1 MKEILAAFSLDENK
15 YRIDRIGTGHI
26 HETFRVLGPDSWIL
40 QRVNKNVFLRPEV
53 IARNWRLAAD
63 YLLDTEPNYVFLRP
77 ALTVDGKEM
86 VVDGEGWPWRMF
98 PYLSGTVTIDCVS
111 TEKEAYAAAAAFGGL
126 TRRLNNIPLTD
137 FQETI
142 PHFHDLA
149 LRFDQFGEALAGAT
163 PERIDKAASCIESVK
178 QFGYLVSQYQELV
191 DSGELRRRI
200 THNDTKIN
208 NVLLD
213 EKTREARCVIDLDTL
228 MPGYFIYDFGDM
240 VRTFVSPVD
249 ENEKDINRIS
259 FRENIYRALHE
270 GYLDQMGMVMSA
282 AELKA
287 IPFAGKMMTYIMS
300 LRFLADFLNGDV
312 YYHTAY
318 IGHNLVRARNQL
330 RYLEILSARFS

>member
-1 MKEILAAFSLDENK
+1 MKDILAAFGLNENT
-15 YRIDRIGTGHI
+15 YRLERIGTGHI

-40 QRVNKNVFLRPEV
+40 QRVNKNIFLQPDA

-77 ALTVDGKEM
+77 ALTVSGKEM
-86 VVDGEGWPWRMF
+86 VLDKEGWPWRMF
-98 PYLSGTVTIDCVS
+98 PYLSGTITIDCVS

-126 TRRLNNIPLTD
+126 TRRLNDIPLTG

-149 LRFDQFGEALAGAT
+149 LRFKQFEGALAGAT
-163 PERIDKAASCIESVK
+163 TERIEKAESSIESVR
-178 QFGYLVSQYQELV
+178 QFGYLVRQYQELI
-191 DSGELRRRI
+191 DSKELRLRI

-213 EKTREARCVIDLDTL
+213 ENTREAMCVIDLDTL

-249 ENEKDINRIS
+249 ENEEDLNRIS
-259 FRENIYRALHE
+259 FRENIYQALHE
-270 GYLDQMGMVMSA
+270 GYLHEMGKVMSA

-287 IPFAGKMMTYIMS
+287 VPFAGKMMTYIMA

-318 IGHNLVRARNQL
+318 IGHNLARAKNQL
-330 RYLEILSARFS
+330 RYLEVLSARFS